1 MYRDFLTN
9 KWIIGGVLLLI
20 IIAGGCYF
28 WYQHSLVDDRKSA
41 AADAHFKFTETEI
54 KGENI

>member
-9 KWIIGGVLLLI
+9 KWILGSIALLI

-28 WYQHSLVDDRKSA
+28 WYQHSLVDDRKA

>member
-1 MYRDFLTN
+1 MYRDFLIN

-28 WYQHSLVDDRKSA
+28 WYQHSLADDRKA
-41 AADAHFKFTETEI
+41 AADVHFRFAETKI
-54 KGENI
+54 KEENI